1 MIRRESTQPDLGLD
15 SLTDTMTNMMGL
27 ILLMVVTS
35 VAMSGGMRLVLL
47 GELADPAGRRP
58 LYLVCKDGR
67 ILYMHQGDGW
77 KRELD
82 RVCAQWAAQLG
93 RKPSTSEAILEANRL
108 SLCQT
113 PDFRASFHREAVMER
128 GREVYVI
135 GIRFFPRERAP
146 GRKTMDGF
154 TPAAAQ
160 ALARAEPATH
170 YVDAFVYQ
178 SGADALKRL
187 QAFAKKRKLRLG
199 WRPMLTHQ
207 VPGLSDYGVPGSVG
221 GEE

>member
-47 GELADPAGRRP
+47 GELTDPGGRKP
-58 LYLVCKDGR
+58 LHLVCKDGQV
-67 ILYMHQGDGW
+67 LYMHQGDEW
-77 KRELD
+77 TRALE
-82 RVCAQWAAQLG
+82 RVCAGLASRLG
-93 RKPSTSEAILEANRL
+93 HKPTTSEAILEANRTG
-108 SLCQT
+108 LCGT
-113 PDFRASFHREAVMER
+113 PDFRASFVREVAKEA
-128 GREVYVI
+128 GREVHVI
-135 GIRFFPRERAP
+135 GIRFFPRTAAP
-146 GRKTMDGF
+146 VGEHGAWLST
-154 TPAAAQ
+154 AAAQ
-160 ALARAEPATH
+160 ALAKAGAGTH

-187 QAFAKKRKLRLG
+187 QALAKKRKLRLG
-199 WRPMLTHQ
+199 WRPVLTHQ

-221 GEE
+221 ARE